1 MDWTG
6 AGRVDA
12 EQSLGRGI
20 LGRPLTAEAVAWC
33 GWGLSLALAVVG
45 AVLWFLNRDLG
56 GAVFVPHLLLV
67 PGFASVGVVVAVR
80 RRGHRIGWLFLG
92 MGLAAALTGFG
103 FEYAVRAG
111 VTAPGSLPAG
121 WLWAAVAAWTW
132 PLSFAGLGFVLLL
145 FPDGGLPSPRW
156 RPVAWTLGLS
166 FGAAFVWGVVRP
178 EPIDLSIL
186 TVDNPLGIALL
197 ERVVSEPL
205 ERLLGWAVFLGWAVT
220 ILACLLAPFLRWR
233 QAGWEARQQ
242 LKWLALVATMSAV
255 LAVAGFALTL
265 LKLAPV
271 LGGLLA
277 VAALTGLGVGIPL
290 AAGVAILRYRLYE
303 IDRILSRSLVYAVS
317 TACVIV
323 AYVGLVSVLGGLLS
337 TRASLGVSLVAT
349 VVVAVLFE
357 PARRRLQLGVDRLLF
372 GERRNPSAVLA
383 RLGRL
388 EATLAPELVLG
399 GVAQTVASA
408 LRLPF
413 AAVELRLPQETV
425 QAGYG
430 DAVAEPVVV
439 PLVYQQEPVG
449 RLLVSP
455 RAPGER
461 FTGVERRLLEDLAG
475 QVALVAS
482 AVRLTVDLQHARE
495 RLVLGREEERRR
507 LRRDLHDGL
516 GPTLAGVV
524 LGLDGVGRAL
534 SGDQAAARQLVGRLK
549 ADVQAAV
556 ADTRRLVYELRPPA
570 LDELGLVAAL
580 RKQAASLGLDGQGI
594 QVQVEAPD
602 RLDGLPAA
610 VEVAAYRIAL
620 EALTNARRHAQAR
633 RCQVRLALDDGL
645 RIEVR
650 DDGRGLPADPAD
662 GVGLASMRER
672 AGELGG
678 WCQIEP
684 ALNGGTSVRAWLPV
698 APHDG

>member
-1 MDWTG
+1 M
-6 AGRVDA
+6 DA
-12 EQSLGRGI
+12 EQSLSRGI
-20 LGRPLTAEAVAWC
+20 LGRSLTAEGVAWSV
-33 GWGLSLALAVVG
+33 WGLSLALAVVG

-56 GAVFVPHLLLV
+56 GAAFVPQLLLV

-80 RRGHRIGWLFLG
+80 RRGHRIGWLFLS
-92 MGLAAALTGFG
+92 MGLVAALTGFG
-103 FEYAVRAG
+103 FEYAVRAE

-121 WLWAAVAAWTW
+121 WLWAAVAGWLW
-132 PLSFAGLGFVLLL
+132 PLSFAGLGFVLVL

-156 RPVAWTLGLS
+156 RPLAWALGLS
-166 FGAAFVWGVVRP
+166 FGAALAWGVVRP
-178 EPIDLSIL
+178 EPIDLSVL
-186 TVDNPLGIALL
+186 KVDNPLGIGLL

-205 ERLLGWAVFLGWAVT
+205 ERVVGWVVFLVWAVT
-220 ILACLLAPFLRWR
+220 ILACLLAPFVRWR
-233 QAGWEARQQ
+233 RAGWEARQQ
-242 LKWLALVATMSAV
+242 LKWLALVAAMSAA
-255 LAVAGFALTL
+255 LAVAGFL
-265 LKLAPV
+265 LKTTDVAQG
-271 LGGLLA
+271 LGGLLL
-277 VAALTGLGVGIPL
+277 VVALTGLGVGIPL
-290 AAGVAILRYRLYE
+290 AVGVAILRHRLYE
-303 IDRILSRSLVYAVS
+303 IDRIISRSLVYALL
-317 TACVIV
+317 TACVIA

-357 PARRRLQLGVDRLLF
+357 PARRRIQLGVDRLLF

-388 EATLAPELVLG
+388 EATLAPELVLA

-408 LRLPF
+408 LRLPY
-413 AAVELRLPQETV
+413 AAVELRWPEGTV
-425 QAGYG
+425 QAAHG
-430 DAVAEPVVV
+430 DPVAEPVVV
-439 PLVYQQEPVG
+439 PLMYQQQPVG

-455 RAPGER
+455 RAPSER
-461 FTGVERRLLEDLAG
+461 FTGVERRLLDDLAG

-482 AVRLTVDLQHARE
+482 AVQLTVDLQHARE

-507 LRRDLHDGL
+507 LHRDLHDGL

-524 LGLDGVGRAL
+524 LGLDAVHRAL
-534 SGDQAAARQLVGRLK
+534 GGDQAAVGQLVDRLK

-580 RKQAASLGLDGQGI
+580 RKQAASLGLDGQGL
-594 QVQVEAPD
+594 QVQVQAPD

-610 VEVAAYRIAL
+610 VEVAAYRITL
-620 EALTNARRHAQAR
+620 EALTNACRHAQAH

-645 RIEVR
+645 GIEVR

-672 AGELGG
+672 AAELGG

-684 ALNGGTSVRAWLPV
+684 VPNGGTSVRAWLPV
-698 APHDG
+698 APRGR

>member
-1 MDWTG
+1 ML
-6 AGRVDA
+6 
-12 EQSLGRGI
+12 S
-20 LGRPLTAEAVAWC
+20 GRPSSEPSDRAGASSHRPVGPEGRQPAGDRAAGAYGQRTA
-33 GWGLSLALAVVG
+33 G
-45 AVLWFLNRDLG
+45 
-56 GAVFVPHLLLV
+56 
-67 PGFASVGVVVAVR
+67 
-80 RRGHRIGWLFLG
+80 
-92 MGLAAALTGFG
+92 AAAGL
-103 FEYAVRAG
+103 
-111 VTAPGSLPAG
+111 GSLP
-121 WLWAAVAAWTW
+121 
-132 PLSFAGLGFVLLL
+132 GLGSDD
-145 FPDGGLPSPRW
+145 PGLP
-156 RPVAWTLGLS
+156 A
-166 FGAAFVWGVVRP
+166 GAVP
-178 EPIDLSIL
+178 S
-186 TVDNPLGIALL
+186 
-197 ERVVSEPL
+197 
-205 ERLLGWAVFLGWAVT
+205 
-220 ILACLLAPFLRWR
+220 LAPG
-233 QAGWEARQQ
+233 GWEARQQ
-242 LKWLALVATMSAV
+242 LKWLALVAAMSAL
-255 LAVAGFALTL
+255 LAVAGFLLTL
-265 LKLAPV
+265 LEVAPV
-271 LGGLLA
+271 LGGLLL
-277 VAALTGLGVGIPL
+277 VVALTGLGVGIPL
-290 AAGVAILRYRLYE
+290 AAGVAILRHRLYE
-303 IDRILSRSLVYAVS
+303 IDRILSRSLVYALL
-317 TACVIV
+317 TAFVIAV
-323 AYVGLVSVLGGLLS
+323 YVGLVSVLGGLLS
-337 TRASLGVSLVAT
+337 TRASLGFSLVAT

-357 PARRRLQLGVDRLLF
+357 PARRRIQLGVDRLLF

-388 EATLAPELVLG
+388 ESTLAPDLVLA

-408 LRLPF
+408 LRLPY
-413 AAVELRLPQETV
+413 AAVELSLPDQMV
-425 QAGYG
+425 QAVHG

-461 FTGVERRLLEDLAG
+461 FTGVERRLLDDLAG

-507 LRRDLHDGL
+507 LHRDLHDGL
-516 GPTLAGVV
+516 RPTLAGVV
-524 LGLDGVGRAL
+524 LGLDAVRRAL
-534 SGDQAAARQLVGRLK
+534 GGDQVAVQQLVDRLK

-620 EALTNARRHAQAR
+620 EALANARRHAQAR
-633 RCQVRLALDDGL
+633 RCQVRLALENGL
-645 RIEVR
+645 RIKVR

-678 WCQIEP
+678 WCEIAP
-684 ALNGGTSVRAWLPV
+684 APNGGTSVRAWLPV

>member
-1 MDWTG
+1 
-6 AGRVDA
+6 VDA
-12 EQSLGRGI
+12 EQSLGRGT
-20 LGRPLTAEAVAWC
+20 LGRPLTADSVAWFA
-33 GWGLSLALAVVG
+33 WGLSLMLAVVG

-67 PGFASVGVVVAVR
+67 PWFASVGVVVAVR
-80 RRGHRIGWLFLG
+80 RPGHRVGWLFLG
-92 MGLAAALTGFG
+92 MGLVAALTGFG
-103 FEYAVRAG
+103 FQYAVRTG

-121 WLWAAVAAWTW
+121 WLLAAVAGWTW
-132 PLSFAGLGFVLLL
+132 PLTFAGLGFVLVL

-156 RPVAWTLGLS
+156 RPLAWTLGLS
-166 FGAAFVWGVVRP
+166 FGAAFVWGLVRP
-178 EPIDLSIL
+178 EPIDLSVL
-186 TVDNPLGIALL
+186 TVDNPLGIAAL
-197 ERVVSEPL
+197 ERVVGEPL
-205 ERLLGWAVFLGWAVT
+205 ERLLGWVVFVVWAVT

-242 LKWLALVATMSAV
+242 LKWLALVAALSAL
-255 LAVAGFALTL
+255 LAVAGFLLTL
-265 LKLAPV
+265 LDVAPI
-271 LGGLLA
+271 LGGLLL

-290 AAGVAILRYRLYE
+290 AAGVAILRHRLYE
-303 IDRILSRSLVYAVS
+303 IDRIINRSLVYALL
-317 TACVIV
+317 TACVV
-323 AYVGLVSVLGGLLS
+323 AAYVGLVSVLGALLS

-357 PARRRLQLGVDRLLF
+357 PARRRIQLGVDRLLF

-388 EATLAPELVLG
+388 ESRLAPDLVLA

-408 LRLPF
+408 LRLPY
-413 AAVELRLPQETV
+413 AAVELHWPDGTV
-425 QAGYG
+425 QAAHG
-430 DAVAEPVVV
+430 DAVAEPVVM

-461 FTGVERRLLEDLAG
+461 FTAVERRLLDDLAD

-482 AVRLTVDLQHARE
+482 AVRRTVDLQHARE
-495 RLVLGREEERRR
+495 RLVLGREEERLR
-507 LRRDLHDGL
+507 LHRDLHDGL

-524 LGLDGVGRAL
+524 LGLDAVRRAL
-534 SGDQAAARQLVGRLK
+534 GGDQADVQQLVERLK
-549 ADVQAAV
+549 ADVQTAV

-570 LDELGLVAAL
+570 LDELGLAAAL
-580 RKQAASLGLDGQGI
+580 RKQATSPGLDGQSV

-610 VEVAAYRIAL
+610 VEVAAYRITL

-650 DDGRGLPADPAD
+650 DDGRGLPTDPAE

-672 AGELGG
+672 AAELGG

-684 ALNGGTSVRAWLPV
+684 APDGGTSVRAWLPV
-698 APHDG
+698 GPDGG

>member
-1 MDWTG
+1 M
-6 AGRVDA
+6 DA

-20 LGRPLTAEAVAWC
+20 LGRSLTAEGVAWC
-33 GWGLSLALAVVG
+33 VWGLSLALAVVG

-80 RRGHRIGWLFLG
+80 RRSHQIGWLFLG
-92 MGLAAALTGFG
+92 MGLIAALTGFG
-103 FEYAVRAG
+103 FQYAVRAG

-121 WLWAAVAAWTW
+121 WLLAAITAWTW
-132 PLSFAGLGFVLLL
+132 PLSFAGLGFVLVL

-156 RPVAWTLGLS
+156 RPVAWALGLS

-178 EPIDLSIL
+178 EPIDLSVL

-197 ERVVSEPL
+197 ERLVGEPL
-205 ERLLGWAVFLGWAVT
+205 ERQLGWAVLLVWVVT

-242 LKWLALVATMSAV
+242 LKWLALVAAMSAV
-255 LAVAGFALTL
+255 LAVAGFLLTL
-265 LKLAPV
+265 TDVAPV
-271 LGGLLA
+271 LGGLLL

-290 AAGVAILRYRLYE
+290 AAGAAILRHRLYE
-303 IDRILSRSLVYAVS
+303 IDRILNRSLVYAVL
-317 TACVIV
+317 TACVIA

-337 TRASLGVSLVAT
+337 TRASLGLSLVAT

-357 PARRRLQLGVDRLLF
+357 PARRRIQLGVDRLLF

-388 EATLAPELVLG
+388 GRLEATLAPELVLG
-399 GVAQTVASA
+399 SVAQTVASA
-408 LRLPF
+408 LRLPY
-413 AAVELRLPQETV
+413 AAVELRWPEGTL
-425 QAGYG
+425 QAVHG
-430 DAVAEPVVV
+430 DPVAEPVAA

-455 RAPGER
+455 RTPGER
-461 FTGVERRLLEDLAG
+461 FTGVERRLLDDLAG

-507 LRRDLHDGL
+507 LHRDLHDGL

-524 LGLDGVGRAL
+524 LGLDAVGRAL
-534 SGDQAAARQLVGRLK
+534 GGEQVAVQQLVGRLK

-570 LDELGLVAAL
+570 LDALGLVAAL
-580 RKQAASLGLDGQGI
+580 RKQAASLGLDGQCL

-633 RCQVRLALDDGL
+633 RCQVRLALLDDGL

-650 DDGRGLPADPAD
+650 DDGRGLPADPAE

-672 AGELGG
+672 AAELGG

-684 ALNGGTSVRAWLPV
+684 APNGGTSVRAWLPV
-698 APHDG
+698 APHGG

>member
-1 MDWTG
+1 M
-6 AGRVDA
+6 DA
-12 EQSLGRGI
+12 EQSLGRGT
-20 LGRPLTAEAVAWC
+20 LGRPLTADSVAWFA
-33 GWGLSLALAVVG
+33 WGLSLMLAVVG

-67 PGFASVGVVVAVR
+67 PWFASVGVVVAVR
-80 RRGHRIGWLFLG
+80 RPGHRVGWLFLG
-92 MGLAAALTGFG
+92 MGLVAALTGFG
-103 FEYAVRAG
+103 FQYAVRTG

-121 WLWAAVAAWTW
+121 WLLAAVAGWTW
-132 PLSFAGLGFVLLL
+132 PLTFAGLGFVLVL

-156 RPVAWTLGLS
+156 RPLAWTLGLS
-166 FGAAFVWGVVRP
+166 FGAAFVWGLVRP
-178 EPIDLSIL
+178 EPIDLSVL
-186 TVDNPLGIALL
+186 TVDNPLGIAAL
-197 ERVVSEPL
+197 ERVVGEPL
-205 ERLLGWAVFLGWAVT
+205 ERLLGWVVFVVWAVT

-242 LKWLALVATMSAV
+242 LKWLALVAALSAL
-255 LAVAGFALTL
+255 LAVAGFLLTL
-265 LKLAPV
+265 LDVAPI
-271 LGGLLA
+271 LGGLLL

-290 AAGVAILRYRLYE
+290 AAGVAILRHRLYE
-303 IDRILSRSLVYAVS
+303 IDRIINRSLVYALL
-317 TACVIV
+317 TACVV
-323 AYVGLVSVLGGLLS
+323 AAYVGLVSVLGALLS

-357 PARRRLQLGVDRLLF
+357 PARRRIQLGVDRLLF

-388 EATLAPELVLG
+388 ESRLAPDLVLA

-408 LRLPF
+408 LRLPY
-413 AAVELRLPQETV
+413 AAVELHWPDGTV
-425 QAGYG
+425 QAAHG
-430 DAVAEPVVV
+430 DAVAEPVVM

-461 FTGVERRLLEDLAG
+461 FTAVERRLLDDLAD

-482 AVRLTVDLQHARE
+482 AVRRTVDLQHARE
-495 RLVLGREEERRR
+495 RLVLGREEERLR
-507 LRRDLHDGL
+507 LHRDLHDGL

-524 LGLDGVGRAL
+524 LGLDAVRRAL
-534 SGDQAAARQLVGRLK
+534 GGDQADVQQLVERLK
-549 ADVQAAV
+549 ADVQTAV

-570 LDELGLVAAL
+570 LDELGLAAAL
-580 RKQAASLGLDGQGI
+580 RKQATSPGLDGQSV

-610 VEVAAYRIAL
+610 VEVAAYRITL

-650 DDGRGLPADPAD
+650 DDGRGLPTDPAE

-672 AGELGG
+672 AAELGG

-684 ALNGGTSVRAWLPV
+684 APDGGTSVRAWLPV
-698 APHDG
+698 GPDGG

>member
-1 MDWTG
+1 M
-6 AGRVDA
+6 DA
-12 EQSLGRGI
+12 EQSLSRGI
-20 LGRPLTAEAVAWC
+20 LGRPLTAEGVAWSV
-33 GWGLSLALAVVG
+33 WGLSLALAVVG

-56 GAVFVPHLLLV
+56 GAAFVPQLLLV

-80 RRGHRIGWLFLG
+80 RRGHRIGWLFLS
-92 MGLAAALTGFG
+92 MGLVAALTGVG
-103 FEYAVRAG
+103 FEYAVRAE

-121 WLWAAVAAWTW
+121 WLWAAVAGWMW
-132 PLSFAGLGFVLLL
+132 PLSFAGLGFVLVL

-156 RPVAWTLGLS
+156 RPLAWALGLS
-166 FGAAFVWGVVRP
+166 FGAALAWGVVRP

-186 TVDNPLGIALL
+186 KVDNPLGIGLL

-205 ERLLGWAVFLGWAVT
+205 ERVVGWVVFLVWAVT
-220 ILACLLAPFLRWR
+220 ILACLLAPFVRWR
-233 QAGWEARQQ
+233 RAGWEARQQ
-242 LKWLALVATMSAV
+242 LKWLALVAAMSAA
-255 LAVAGFALTL
+255 LAVAGFL
-265 LKLAPV
+265 LKTTDVAQG
-271 LGGLLA
+271 LGGLLL
-277 VAALTGLGVGIPL
+277 VVALTGLGVGIPL
-290 AAGVAILRYRLYE
+290 AVGVAILRHRLYE
-303 IDRILSRSLVYAVS
+303 IDRIISRSLVYALL
-317 TACVIV
+317 TACLIA

-357 PARRRLQLGVDRLLF
+357 PARRRIQLGVDRLLF

-388 EATLAPELVLG
+388 EATLAPELVLA

-408 LRLPF
+408 LRLPY
-413 AAVELRLPQETV
+413 AAVELRWPEGTV
-425 QAGYG
+425 QAAHG
-430 DAVAEPVVV
+430 DPVAEPVVV
-439 PLVYQQEPVG
+439 PLMYQQQPVG

-455 RAPGER
+455 RAPSER
-461 FTGVERRLLEDLAG
+461 FTGVERRLLDDLAG

-482 AVRLTVDLQHARE
+482 AVQLTVDLQHARE

-507 LRRDLHDGL
+507 LHRDLHDGL

-524 LGLDGVGRAL
+524 LGLDGVHRAL
-534 SGDQAAARQLVGRLK
+534 GGDQAAVGQLVDRLK

-580 RKQAASLGLDGQGI
+580 RKQAASLGLDGQGL
-594 QVQVEAPD
+594 QVQVQAPD

-610 VEVAAYRIAL
+610 VEVAAYRITL
-620 EALTNARRHAQAR
+620 EALTNARRHAQAH

-645 RIEVR
+645 GIEVR

-672 AGELGG
+672 AAELGG

-684 ALNGGTSVRAWLPV
+684 VPNGGTSVRAWLPV
-698 APHDG
+698 APRGR

>member
-1 MDWTG
+1 
-6 AGRVDA
+6 VDA
-12 EQSLGRGI
+12 EQSLGRGT
-20 LGRPLTAEAVAWC
+20 LGRPLTADSVAWFA
-33 GWGLSLALAVVG
+33 WGLSLMLAVVG

-67 PGFASVGVVVAVR
+67 PWFASVGVVVAVR
-80 RRGHRIGWLFLG
+80 RPGHRVGWLFLG
-92 MGLAAALTGFG
+92 MGLVAALTGFG
-103 FEYAVRAG
+103 FQYAVRTG

-121 WLWAAVAAWTW
+121 WLLAAVAGWTW
-132 PLSFAGLGFVLLL
+132 PLTFAGLGFVLVL

-156 RPVAWTLGLS
+156 RPLAWTLGLS
-166 FGAAFVWGVVRP
+166 FGAAFVWGLVRP
-178 EPIDLSIL
+178 EPIDLSVL
-186 TVDNPLGIALL
+186 TVDNPLGIAAL
-197 ERVVSEPL
+197 ERVVGEPL
-205 ERLLGWAVFLGWAVT
+205 ERLLGWVVFVVWAVT

-242 LKWLALVATMSAV
+242 LKWLALVAALSAL
-255 LAVAGFALTL
+255 LAVAGFLLTL
-265 LKLAPV
+265 LDVAPI
-271 LGGLLA
+271 LGGLLL

-290 AAGVAILRYRLYE
+290 AAGVAILRHRLYE
-303 IDRILSRSLVYAVS
+303 IDRIINRSLVYALL
-317 TACVIV
+317 TACVV
-323 AYVGLVSVLGGLLS
+323 AAYVGLVSVLGALLS

-357 PARRRLQLGVDRLLF
+357 PARRRIQLGVDRLLF

-388 EATLAPELVLG
+388 ESRLAPDLVLA

-408 LRLPF
+408 LRLPY
-413 AAVELRLPQETV
+413 AAVELHWPDGTV
-425 QAGYG
+425 QAAHG
-430 DAVAEPVVV
+430 DAVAEPVVM

-461 FTGVERRLLEDLAG
+461 FTAVERRLLDDLAD
-475 QVALVAS
+475 QVA
-482 AVRLTVDLQHARE
+482 LQHARE
-495 RLVLGREEERRR
+495 RLVLGREEERLR
-507 LRRDLHDGL
+507 LHRDLHDGL

-524 LGLDGVGRAL
+524 LGLDAVRRAL
-534 SGDQAAARQLVGRLK
+534 GGDQADVQQLVERLK
-549 ADVQAAV
+549 ADVQTAV

-570 LDELGLVAAL
+570 LDELGLAAAL
-580 RKQAASLGLDGQGI
+580 RKQATSPGLDGQSV

-610 VEVAAYRIAL
+610 VEVAAYRITL

-650 DDGRGLPADPAD
+650 DDGRGLPTDPAE

-672 AGELGG
+672 AAELGG

-684 ALNGGTSVRAWLPV
+684 APDGGTSVRAWLPV
-698 APHDG
+698 GPDGG